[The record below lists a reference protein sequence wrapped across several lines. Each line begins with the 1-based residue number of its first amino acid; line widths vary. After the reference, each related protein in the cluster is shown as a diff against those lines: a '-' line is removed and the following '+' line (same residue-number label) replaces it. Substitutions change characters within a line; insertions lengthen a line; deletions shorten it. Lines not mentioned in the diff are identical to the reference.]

1 MGIRFSSLPVIG
13 LFVIVTVVVG
23 VVFGMRFGANELK
36 REKNCHN
43 RAAKIWQ
50 ILIILFVIIAILSWI
65 LNMGW
70 YRFVLTLVLA
80 PVIHAVFFAIV
91 NIKSAEKAVL
101 FPKMKKYMVLSCAT
115 YLLAYLLFPDAG
127 DIGEMYLFFGLIK
140 SDAIVNVLIYVAPII
155 FIVNGVILVL
165 QSFALGKCRPQ

>member
-43 RAAKIWQ
+43 RAAKIWK

-140 SDAIVNVLIYVAPII
+140 SDAIANVLIYVAPII

-165 QSFALGKCRPQ
+165 QSFALGKCRSQ

>member
-1 MGIRFSSLPVIG
+1 MGMRFPVILIIG

-23 VVFGMRFGANELK
+23 VVFGVRFGSNQLK

-70 YRFVLTLVLA
+70 YRFLWTLVLA
-80 PVIHAVFFAIV
+80 PAIHAVFFAII
-91 NIKSAEKAVL
+91 NIKSAEKVVL
-101 FPKMKKYMVLSCAT
+101 FPRMKKYMVLSCAT
-115 YLLAYLLFPDAG
+115 YLLAYLLFPDGG

-140 SDAIVNVLIYVAPII
+140 SDAIANVLIYVAPII